1 MKISRNGTSCDKTQY
16 YRSCYMIKKFISERK
31 TALAAGALLL
41 FSALYVFLRLV
52 KPSEILRSL
61 FNYTINNPD
70 RVNNLF
76 YKQALALIAL
86 SAAVLFILWFI
97 KTAYYLKLIALVS
110 AAFEKLLKLFSIHTL
125 LAAALIY
132 LAVLFPLAVSHYDL
146 GYDEA
151 VYLEYAKYFA
161 KTAVVYI
168 NLNEKIILVDTIAML
183 PYYIASVPLFWLN
196 LTALWYFKAVSVL
209 LSLISLFFLFRISRK
224 LYGFAAAVLFLFFLG
239 VQPGFGFIASSY
251 FGELIQAAFLLY
263 GFYFAFSDSG
273 DTASNRKLI
282 TSSLLISLAV
292 HTKFQLAFI
301 ITFTLLALYVQSRRI
316 GVLKLLG
323 YTILFSGLI
332 SFVRTIPVLIFDYTL
347 LRRMILITD
356 IFAGP
361 AYASWL
367 VILDKFQLFNRF
379 FPLPLFII
387 ISAAFYYYCRNL
399 FERAL
404 FFFSVVTVL
413 WWIFLYPLTTYRNP
427 FMGIITICLMAAV
440 LAVRVYNDLKMRS
453 PGYMKAAKVFS
464 VSAVILLMA
473 YGFSANIIYAYI
485 GYNDGVQFDLDGFKN
500 RLFTQPVYDT
510 SQKDFYRG
518 LNNFITPADTVY
530 NGTWVAQYY
539 LDNPVCTFDKM
550 KESLSTNPG
559 EKYMI
564 VTRDF
569 YPLGFE
575 KIYSQIDSLGVKK
588 ELMFKTDKH
597 ELFRISK

>member
-1 MKISRNGTSCDKTQY
+1 
-16 YRSCYMIKKFISERK
+16 MIKKLFTEKKK
-31 TALAAGALLL
+31 TLLAGATLL
-41 FSALYVFLRLV
+41 FTALYVFLRIV
-52 KPSEILRSL
+52 KPTAILRSL

-70 RVNNLF
+70 KIDKLF
-76 YKQALALIAL
+76 YKQAIGLIVL
-86 SAAVLFILWFI
+86 SAAALFVVWFI
-97 KTAYYLKLIALVS
+97 KTEYYTKLKSLVS
-110 AAFEKLLKLFSIHTL
+110 AAFEKLLKLFNIYTL
-125 LAAALIY
+125 LAATLIY

-183 PYYIASVPLFWLN
+183 PYYVASLPLFWLN
-196 LTALWYFKAVSVL
+196 LTDLWYFKAISTL
-209 LSLISLFFLFRISRK
+209 LSLAALIFLFRISKK
-224 LYGFAAAVLFLFFLG
+224 LYGSLAAVLFIFFLG

-251 FGELIQAAFLLY
+251 FGELLQAAFLLY
-263 GFYFAFSDSG
+263 GFYFAFSDAKSIESG
-273 DTASNRKLI
+273 KKLI
-282 TSSLLISLAV
+282 TSALLISLAV

-301 ITFTLLALYVQSRRI
+301 ITFTLLALYIQSRQK

-323 YTILFSGLI
+323 YTILFSALL
-332 SFVRTIPVLIFDYTL
+332 SFVRTIPVLVFDYTL

-361 AYASWL
+361 AYASWM

-387 ISAAFYYYCRNL
+387 ISAAFYYYSRNL

-404 FFFSVVTVL
+404 FFFSVVTVF

-440 LAVRVYNDLKMRS
+440 LAVRVYNDLVIKF
-453 PGYMKAAKVFS
+453 PGYRRAVKIFS
-464 VSAVILLMA
+464 VSSVLLLMA
-473 YGFSANIIYAYI
+473 YGFSANLIYAYV

-500 RLFTQPVYDT
+500 RLFTSPVHDT
-510 SQKDFYRG
+510 SQKDFYKG
-518 LNNFITPADTVY
+518 LNNYISPGDTVY

-539 LDNPVCTFDKM
+539 LNNPVCTFDKM
-550 KESLSTNPG
+550 KESLGTSPG
-559 EKYMI
+559 NKYMI

-575 KIYSQIDSLGVKK
+575 KIYSQIDSLGVSK
-588 ELMFKTDKH
+588 ELIFKTDKH
-597 ELFRISK
+597 ELYRISK

>member
-1 MKISRNGTSCDKTQY
+1 
-16 YRSCYMIKKFISERK
+16 MIKKLITEKKK
-31 TALAAGALLL
+31 TLLAGATLL
-41 FSALYVFLRLV
+41 FAALYVFLRIV
-52 KPSEILRSL
+52 KPTEILRSL

-70 RVNNLF
+70 KIDKLF
-76 YKQALALIAL
+76 YKQAIGLIVL
-86 SAAVLFILWFI
+86 SAVSLFIVWFI
-97 KTAYYLKLIALVS
+97 KTEYYTKLKSLVS
-110 AAFEKLLKLFSIHTL
+110 AAFEKFLNLLNIYTL
-125 LAAALIY
+125 LAAVLVYI
-132 LAVLFPLAVSHYDL
+132 AVLFPLAVSHYDL

-183 PYYIASVPLFWLN
+183 PYYVASLPLFWLN
-196 LTALWYFKAVSVL
+196 LTDLWHFKAISTL
-209 LSLISLFFLFRISRK
+209 LSLAALIFLFRISKK
-224 LYGFAAAVLFLFFLG
+224 LYGSVAAILFIFFLG

-251 FGELIQAAFLLY
+251 FGELLQAAFLLY
-263 GFYFAFSDSG
+263 GFYFAFSDPKSIDSG
-273 DTASNRKLI
+273 KKLI
-282 TSSLLISLAV
+282 TSALLISLAV
-292 HTKFQLAFI
+292 HTKFQVAFI
-301 ITFTLLALYVQSRRI
+301 ITFTLLALYIQSRQK

-323 YTILFSGLI
+323 YTILFSALF
-332 SFVRTIPVLIFDYTL
+332 SFVRTIPVLVFDYTL

-361 AYASWL
+361 AYASWS

-387 ISAAFYYYCRNL
+387 ISAAFYYFSKNL

-427 FMGIITICLMAAV
+427 FMGIITICLMAAI
-440 LAVRVYNDLKMRS
+440 LAVRAYNELT
-453 PGYMKAAKVFS
+453 MKFPDYHRAIKVFS
-464 VSAVILLMA
+464 AASVLLLMS
-473 YGFSANIIYAYI
+473 YGFSANLIYAYI

-500 RLFTQPVYDT
+500 RLFTAPVYDT
-510 SQKDFYRG
+510 SQKDFYKG
-518 LNNFITPADTVY
+518 MNNYVAPGDTVY

-539 LDNPVCTFDKM
+539 LNNPVCTFDKM
-550 KESLSTNPG
+550 KESLGTNPG
-559 EKYMI
+559 NKYMI

-569 YPLGFE
+569 YPLGFD

-588 ELMFKTDKH
+588 ELIFKTDKH
-597 ELFRISK
+597 ELYRVSK

>member
-1 MKISRNGTSCDKTQY
+1 
-16 YRSCYMIKKFISERK
+16 MIKKFISRK
-31 TALAAGALLL
+31 KTVLAAGALLL
-41 FSALYVFLRLV
+41 LSALYVFIRFV
-52 KPSEILRSL
+52 KPADILRSL
-61 FNYTINNPD
+61 FKYTINNPE
-70 RVNNLF
+70 RINNLF
-76 YKQALALIAL
+76 YKQTLALIVL
-86 SAAVLFILWFI
+86 SAAVLFIMWFI
-97 KTAYYLKLIALVS
+97 KTAYFAKLKELLS
-110 AAFEKLLKLFSIHTL
+110 AAFDKLLRLFNIYTL
-125 LAAALIY
+125 LAAVLIY

-183 PYYIASVPLFWLN
+183 PYYVASVPLFWLN
-196 LTALWYFKAVSVL
+196 LTALWYFKAISVL
-209 LSLISLFFLFRISRK
+209 LSLISLFFLFRISGK
-224 LYGFAAAVLFLFFLG
+224 LYGSAAAVLFIFFLG

-251 FGELIQAAFLLY
+251 FGELLQAAFLLY
-263 GFYFAFSDSG
+263 GFYFAFSDPG
-273 DTASNRKLI
+273 NTASNKKLI
-282 TSSLLISLAV
+282 LASLLISLAV

-301 ITFTLLALYVQSRRI
+301 ITFTLLALYIQSRQK

-323 YTILFSGLI
+323 YTILFSALI
-332 SFVRTIPVLIFDYTL
+332 SFIRTIPVLIFDYTL

-387 ISAAFYYYCRNL
+387 ISAAFYYYSRNL

-404 FFFSVVTVL
+404 FFFSVVTAL

-440 LAVRVYNDLKMRS
+440 LAVRAYNELKMKS
-453 PGYMKAAKVFS
+453 PAYMKAAKVFS

-485 GYNDGVQFDLDGFKN
+485 GYNDGVQFDLDGFRN
-500 RLFTQPVYDT
+500 RLFASPVYDT
-510 SQKDFYRG
+510 SQKDFYSG
-518 LNNFITPADTVY
+518 INNFITPADTVY

-539 LDNPVCTFDKM
+539 LANPVCTFDKM
-550 KESLSTNPG
+550 KESLNTNPG

-588 ELMFKTDKH
+588 ELVFKTDKH